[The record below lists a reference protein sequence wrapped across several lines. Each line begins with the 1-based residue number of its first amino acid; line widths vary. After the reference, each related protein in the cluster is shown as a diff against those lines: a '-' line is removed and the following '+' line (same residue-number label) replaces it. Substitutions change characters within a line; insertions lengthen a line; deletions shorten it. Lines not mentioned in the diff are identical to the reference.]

1 MRSAREPSE
10 HVRRRVAH
18 NTATNVLTKTLGLA
32 VGFLLTPFILSRVGV
47 ASYGLWALTGSVV
60 AYGALLDFGITGGL
74 TKHVAEYWA
83 RGEVRE
89 AEEVIASA
97 LSIYTVFAGVIL
109 LAALLLAPFFPRL
122 FHLQPEVHATGMRL
136 VILMGLTT
144 ALSLPTALPMAT
156 LRALQ
161 RFDLANVVSLVAIAL
176 SASGTVAVLMLGGG
190 IEALVLVHLAVTAV
204 VQLPA
209 LWLLRRIAPDLRF
222 GWRGAT
228 RRTAR
233 KLIAFSWYI
242 FVSQS
247 ATRVQYRTDE
257 LIIGAYLPIASVT
270 PYALARRLAEV
281 AQALTDQFMRV
292 LSPLAAELNAVED
305 TPRLRVV
312 FLHGTRLSL
321 AIHMPIALTT
331 ALMAGP
337 LLGAWVGEEYVRY
350 APLVW
355 LVSAALLIDT
365 GVWPAGALLQAI
377 SRHQRLAAFAVFG
390 AASNVALSIVLVRR
404 WGLEGVAA
412 ATLITT
418 FVTCHLLIA
427 PYVLT
432 TLGVR
437 AGTMLRSVLWPV
449 LIPVLPSALATIAVR
464 HVVGTASLVMVLAA
478 MALGAAI
485 YWAVFLLTGATM
497 AEKEWVRTTVRSAV
511 AKVRTPSN

>member
-1 MRSAREPSE
+1 MRGDREPAE
-10 HVRRRVAH
+10 QLRRRVAH
-18 NTATNVLTKTLGLA
+18 STATNVLTKVLGLA
-32 VGFLLTPFILSRVGV
+32 VGFVLTPFILSRVG
-47 ASYGLWALTGSVV
+47 AAAYGLWALTGSVV

-83 RGEVRE
+83 RREVRN

-122 FHLQPEVHATGMRL
+122 FNLQPEVHATAIRL

-144 ALSLPTALPMAT
+144 ALSLPAALPMAT

-161 RFDLANVVSLVAIAL
+161 RFDLANVVSLVAIGL
-176 SASGTVAVLMLGGG
+176 SAAGTVAVLMLGGG
-190 IEALVLVHLAVTAV
+190 IEALVLVHLAVTV
-204 VQLPA
+204 FVQLPA
-209 LWLLRRIAPDLRF
+209 LWLLHRTAPDLRF

-228 RRTAR
+228 RGTAR
-233 KLIAFSWYI
+233 ELIAFSWYI

-247 ATRVQYRTDE
+247 ATRVQHRADE
-257 LIIGAYLPIASVT
+257 LIIGAFLPIVSVT

-281 AQALTDQFMRV
+281 GQALTDQFMRV

-321 AIHMPIALTT
+321 AMHLPIALTT

-337 LLGAWVGEEYVRY
+337 LLGVWVGAEYARY

-377 SRHQRLAAFAVFG
+377 SRHQPLAAFAVFG
-390 AASNVALSIVLVRR
+390 AVANVALSIVLVHR

-427 PYVLT
+427 PYVLS

-437 AGTMLRSVLWPV
+437 VGAMLRSVLWPV
-449 LIPVLPSALATIAVR
+449 LVPALPSALATLAVR
-464 HVVGTASLVMVLAA
+464 YVVGSASLVTVLAA
-478 MALGAAI
+478 MTIGCAA
-485 YWAVFLLTGATM
+485 YWGVFLLTGATM
-497 AEKEWVRTTVRSAV
+497 AEKEWVRATVRSAI
-511 AKVRTPSN
+511 AKLRAPFK